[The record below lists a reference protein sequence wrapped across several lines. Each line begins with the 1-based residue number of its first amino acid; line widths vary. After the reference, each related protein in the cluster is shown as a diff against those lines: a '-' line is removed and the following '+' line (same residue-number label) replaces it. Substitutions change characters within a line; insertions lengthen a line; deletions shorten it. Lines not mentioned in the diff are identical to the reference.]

1 MYINWQLRELNLKI
15 VYYGPA
21 MSGKTTN
28 LEKIYAR
35 VPENRRSDLVSLKTH
50 EDRTLFFDFLQL
62 ELGKISGLTPK
73 LQLYTV
79 PGQAYYEASRK
90 IVLRGADGIV
100 FVADAAPNRVSD
112 NLTAW
117 KDMKRHLSEMGLPFE
132 NLPVVVQV
140 NKQDLPGALSP
151 EDYRPLLALNG
162 QPAIGAIAIRQV
174 GVFETLKTITQSVIG
189 QLQNQARSSKAA
201 HKPSPAPAPS
211 HPVSPTTIN
220 AREQGR

>member
-28 LEKIYAR
+28 LEQIHAR
-35 VPENRRSDLVSLKTH
+35 VPANRRSDLVSLKTH

-79 PGQAYYEASRK
+79 PGQSYYEASRK
-90 IVLRGADGIV
+90 LVLRGADGVV
-100 FVADAAPNRVSD
+100 FVADADPARVSD
-112 NLTAW
+112 NLAAW
-117 KDMKRHLSEMGLPFE
+117 QDMKRHLKEMNISLADI
-132 NLPVVVQV
+132 PVVVQV

-151 EDYRPLLALNG
+151 EIYRSLLSLGG
-162 QPAIGAIAIRQV
+162 QVAIGAVAIRQI
-174 GVFETLKTITQSVIG
+174 GVFETLKAITQRVVERLH
-189 QLQNQARSSKAA
+189 QRSK
-201 HKPSPAPAPS
+201 SPEVG
-211 HPVSPTTIN
+211 HGTNPVSPPSPPSSQTTTTI
-220 AREQGR
+220 RE

>member
-28 LEKIYAR
+28 LEQIHAR
-35 VPENRRSDLVSLKTH
+35 VPADRRSDLVSLKTH

-79 PGQAYYEASRK
+79 PGQSYYEASRK
-90 IVLRGADGIV
+90 LVLRGADGVV
-100 FVADAAPNRVSD
+100 FVADADPARFSD

-117 KDMKRHLSEMGLPFE
+117 RDMKRHLEEMGINPE
-132 NLPVVVQV
+132 NLPIVAQI

-151 EDYRPLLALNG
+151 GAYRSLFSLNG
-162 QPAIGAIAIRQV
+162 QPVIGAIAIRQI
-174 GVFETLKTITQSVIG
+174 GVFETLKAITQSVVG
-189 QLQNQARSSKAA
+189 RLQQG
-201 HKPSPAPAPS
+201 KPSKTGRAARHVPA
-211 HPVSPTTIN
+211 HPRPVPQTTTTV
-220 AREQGR
+220 RE